1 MLTQQLRWVKLNCGP
16 CQRKAVVFNIPS
28 TKFAEENSLWL
39 CSCCGK
45 VYMVKM
51 TLHRQHATTN
61 IHFLCYL
68 TYSLGSEGPVQS
80 FLPRNKECRRT
91 SYITKNICFCLRFF
105 KISSKTW
112 SHNISPYR
120 SAWFD
125 RCYDI
130 SHGSLVWSA
139 LKSPRMQA
147 HTCTN
152 SDHIY
157 LVSVLGTGIYFS
169 NSPVLQ
175 RWWVVL

>member
-1 MLTQQLRWVKLNCGP
+1 MVPVRGRQLFLISLQQSVQK
-16 CQRKAVVFNIPS
+16 K
-28 TKFAEENSLWL
+28 
-39 CSCCGK
+39 
-45 VYMVKM
+45 
-51 TLHRQHATTN
+51 
-61 IHFLCYL
+61 IHFGSAHAVAKSIWWKWHCTGSTPLPISTSCA

-175 RWWVVL
+175 RWWIVL